1 MSDYRVSTVRTPING
16 EGDNSPYS
24 QREEIVQHSDY
35 YLSNQNIREFVSETS
50 GMFWFILFSLGNIAN
65 VVLYPESNMTW
76 IGVALSWGF
85 NLMFGIYLASFNS
98 QAHLNPCVSLCFY
111 LFDKSMTLTQLVI
124 HSLAQLVGS
133 FLAASVVYGIYYDKI
148 HLLKDDKTASS
159 IFATYKANDVSTAC
173 AFFTEFLG
181 TGLLVSGIF
190 AILTNSKTK
199 DHAPVFIGILL
210 SSIVLAFGYQTAFA
224 LNPARD
230 LGPRIFTACVGYD
243 SFVYVDHYWWIPL
256 VADYLGAIVFTY
268 LFKILIVHQIV

>member
-1 MSDYRVSTVRTPING
+1 MSDYRTSTIRTPIND
-16 EGDNSPYS
+16 DNNLSYS
-24 QREEIVQHSDY
+24 QREEFLHNNNKY
-35 YLSNQNIREFVSETS
+35 YLSNQHIREFVSETS

-85 NLMFGIYLASFNS
+85 NLMFGIYLANFNS

-111 LFDKSMTLTQLVI
+111 LFDKSITFTQLVI
-124 HSLAQLVGS
+124 HSLAQLFGA

-148 HLLKDDKTASS
+148 VLLKDDKTATS
-159 IFATYKANDVSTAC
+159 IFTTYKANDVNTAC

-190 AILTNSKTK
+190 AIVTNSKTK
-199 DHAPVFIGILL
+199 EHAPVFIGILL

-243 SFVYVDHYWWIPL
+243 SFTYVDHYWWIPL
-256 VADYLGAIVFTY
+256 VADYLGAVVFTY
-268 LFKILIVHQIV
+268 LFHVLIKYQLV

>member
-1 MSDYRVSTVRTPING
+1 MSDYNVSTVRTPVH
-16 EGDNSPYS
+16 DDHSSVRYSP
-24 QREEIVQHSDY
+24 REELLQPNSY
-35 YLSNQNIREFVSETS
+35 YLSNNNLREFVSETS

-65 VVLYPESNMTW
+65 VVLYPDSNMTW

-111 LFDKSMTLTQLVI
+111 LFDKSITLTQLVV
-124 HSLAQLVGS
+124 HSLAQLVGA
-133 FLAASVVYGIYYDKI
+133 FLAATVVYGIYHDKI
-148 HLLKDDKTASS
+148 VLLKDDKTASS
-159 IFATYKANDVSTAC
+159 IFATYKAQNVGTAC

-230 LGPRIFTACVGYD
+230 LGPRIFTAMVGYD
-243 SFVYVDHYWWIPL
+243 SFTYVDHYWWIPL
-256 VADYLGAIVFTY
+256 VADYLGAVVFTY
-268 LFKILIVHQIV
+268 LFHVLVKYQM

>member
-1 MSDYRVSTVRTPING
+1 MSDYCVSTVRTPVH
-16 EGDNSPYS
+16 DNSDIQYS
-24 QREEIVQHSDY
+24 HREEIVQPSSY
-35 YLSNQNIREFVSETS
+35 YLSNNNVREFVSETS

-65 VVLYPESNMTW
+65 VVLYPDSNMTW

-111 LFDKSMTLTQLVI
+111 LFDKSITLTQLII
-124 HSLAQLVGS
+124 HSLAQLVGA
-133 FLAASVVYGIYYDKI
+133 FLAACVVYGIYYDKI
-148 HLLKDDKTASS
+148 VLLKDNKTASS
-159 IFATYKANDVSTAC
+159 IFATYKAQNVGTAC

-230 LGPRIFTACVGYD
+230 LGPRIFTAMVGYE
-243 SFVYVDHYWWIPL
+243 SFTYVDHYWWIPL
-256 VADYLGAIVFTY
+256 VADYTGAVVFTY
-268 LFKILIVHQIV
+268 LFHVLIKYQIL

>member
-1 MSDYRVSTVRTPING
+1 
-16 EGDNSPYS
+16 
-24 QREEIVQHSDY
+24 
-35 YLSNQNIREFVSETS
+35 
-50 GMFWFILFSLGNIAN
+50 
-65 VVLYPESNMTW
+65 MTW
-76 IGVALSWGF
+76 LGVALSWGF

-111 LFDKSMTLTQLVI
+111 LFDKSITLTQLVI
-124 HSLAQLVGS
+124 HSVAQLVGA

-148 HLLKDDKTASS
+148 SLLKDDKTASS
-159 IFATYKANDVSTAC
+159 IFATYKANDVHTGC

-268 LFKILIVHQIV
+268 LFHILVKYQIV

>member
-1 MSDYRVSTVRTPING
+1 MSDYRTTTIRTPSNV
-16 EGDNSPYS
+16 ESNVQYS
-24 QREEIVQHSDY
+24 QDELYYNRY
-35 YLSNQNIREFVSETS
+35 YLNNSYIREFVSETS

-65 VVLYPESNMTW
+65 VVLYPEANMTW

-111 LFDKSMTLTQLVI
+111 LFDKSITVTQLLV

-133 FLAASVVYGIYYDKI
+133 FLAASVIYGIYYDKI
-148 HLLKDDKTASS
+148 SLLNNDVTASS
-159 IFATYKANDVSTAC
+159 IFATYKANDVNTAC
-173 AFFTEFLG
+173 AFFTEFVG

-190 AILTNSKTK
+190 AILTNNKTK

-210 SSIVLAFGYQTAFA
+210 SSIVLAFGFQTAFA

-230 LGPRIFTACVGYD
+230 LGPRIFIACAGYS
-243 SFVYVDHYWWIPL
+243 SFTYVDNYWWIPL
-256 VADYLGAIVFTY
+256 VADYLGAVTFTY
-268 LFKILIVHQIV
+268 LFHVLIKYQII

>member
-1 MSDYRVSTVRTPING
+1 MSDYRTSAIRTPTNV
-16 EGDNSPYS
+16 ESNLQYS
-24 QREEIVQHSDY
+24 QDEVSYNRY
-35 YLSNQNIREFVSETS
+35 YLNNPYIREFVSETS

-65 VVLYPESNMTW
+65 VVLYPEANMTW

-111 LFDKSMTLTQLVI
+111 LFDKSITVTQLLV

-148 HLLKDDKTASS
+148 SLLNNDVAASS
-159 IFATYKANDVSTAC
+159 IFATYKANNVNTAC
-173 AFFTEFLG
+173 AFFTEFVG

-210 SSIVLAFGYQTAFA
+210 SSIVLAFGFQTAFA

-230 LGPRIFTACVGYD
+230 LGPRLFIACAGY
-243 SFVYVDHYWWIPL
+243 SPFKYVDNYWWIPL
-256 VADYLGAIVFTY
+256 VADYLGAVTFTY
-268 LFKILIVHQIV
+268 LFHVLIKHQIV

>member
-1 MSDYRVSTVRTPING
+1 MTDYHVSTVRTPIN
-16 EGDNSPYS
+16 EDNEIQYNH
-24 QREEIVQHSDY
+24 REEIVHHNTY
-35 YLSNQNIREFVSETS
+35 YLSNNNVREFVSETS

-65 VVLYPESNMTW
+65 VVLYPESGMTW
-76 IGVALSWGF
+76 LGVALSWGF

-111 LFDKSMTLTQLVI
+111 LFDKSITLTQLVI
-124 HSLAQLVGS
+124 HSVAQLVGA

-148 HLLKDDKTASS
+148 SLLKDDKTASS
-159 IFATYKANDVSTAC
+159 IFATYKANDVHTGC

-268 LFKILIVHQIV
+268 LFHILVKYQIV